1 MNVQPILTAVSTAAS
16 IRMALFVASAQLDT
30 QSAPMAF
37 RAKVGVGDIDKIHK
51 EVLFFSKLDLNECQ
65 VGGYCSQVCQNE
77 IGGYKC
83 SCQLGYGLAE
93 DNSTC
98 QGR

>member
-16 IRMALFVASAQLDT
+16 IRMALFVASAQLDI

-51 EVLFFSKLDLNECQ
+51 EVLFRN
-65 VGGYCSQVCQNE
+65 
-77 IGGYKC
+77 
-83 SCQLGYGLAE
+83 
-93 DNSTC
+93 
-98 QGR
+98 